1 MNGEPTRK
9 ASGSAPASCATRLP
23 KTTAVSVRKPV
34 AAFRAERTFA
44 GLRRPAALDGP
55 KYAHTPVALGRQAAG
70 SALDCPLDSGW
81 WFVNVYDARLA
92 QCAYRLARGA
102 LKISEW
108 EEYGVPMTALG
119 GGFGPLARDIADKK
133 PGGLRAPFTI
143 FPPKPSAAYY
153 ALSANDSGVQ
163 RSMLV
168 EPDGMAVPK
177 AGAGRKHVK
186 KAATATHV
194 HLNIIT
200 DYRSQKL
207 LVLYTDSKTLGGGAE
222 AANAEGRKPRRT
234 GPPKGHAGVS
244 HSDKPERIVRIP
256 FKRCVQ
262 CSSARVEQRRS
273 CTKPVSDLGPDNKVH
288 TVALV
293 VGEGVCLDCGA
304 LSKAPTGVLEGTSF
318 GPRLLGAVNEYFHV
332 NCTDAAIARVL
343 ERVHGFKTSP
353 NAVLNAREAREPN
366 CLFWIGC
373 IVRARQGWRS
383 GANRQ
388 LPESAPGSG
397 IRSSQNRTPRLVGI
411 GTGRRVWPSAE
422 PPWAAPSRGLLPEFA
437 PVPSE
442 AAADTVACHKRCA
455 LNPASFSSAAPAI
468 FSASP
473 CRDFGIFKRTLATS
487 FSLVIS
493 PRAHLL
499 AAASISW
506 CWYCSPVPYTFG
518 CTRFTRSAAIFS
530 ASLRSSAGR
539 WGPILVAIISV
550 AILGFS
556 LSLMMS
562 STII

>member
-1 MNGEPTRK
+1 MSMVAGVELGLGMWSFGRHCTCHALAARNAHLEAELGRCLDKIRYLEAMRGCEAEERARDRDAM
-9 ASGSAPASCATRLP
+9 ASMRSDLEEAREKIAWQKRRLQYYEHRNNP
-23 KTTAVSVRKPV
+23 SSTMSLHNKKLKK
-34 AAFRAERTFA
+34 FKA
-44 GLRRPAALDGP
+44 GLKAKKSEAA
-55 KYAHTPVALGRQAAG
+55 
-70 SALDCPLDSGW
+70 
-81 WFVNVYDARLA
+81 
-92 QCAYRLARGA
+92 
-102 LKISEW
+102 E
-108 EEYGVPMTALG
+108 
-119 GGFGPLARDIADKK
+119 
-133 PGGLRAPFTI
+133 
-143 FPPKPSAAYY
+143 
-153 ALSANDSGVQ
+153 
-163 RSMLV
+163 
-168 EPDGMAVPK
+168 
-177 AGAGRKHVK
+177 
-186 KAATATHV
+186 
-194 HLNIIT
+194 
-200 DYRSQKL
+200 
-207 LVLYTDSKTLGGGAE
+207 GGAE
-222 AANAEGRKPRRT
+222 EAEKPRQM

-256 FKRCVQ
+256 FKRCAQ
-262 CSSARVEQRRS
+262 CSGARVEQRRS

-293 VGEGVCLDCGA
+293 VGEGACLDCGA

-318 GPRLLGAVNEYFHV
+318 GPRLLGAVDEYFHV

-388 LPESAPGSG
+388 LLESAPGSG

-518 CTRFTRSAAIFS
+518 CTRFTHSAAIFS